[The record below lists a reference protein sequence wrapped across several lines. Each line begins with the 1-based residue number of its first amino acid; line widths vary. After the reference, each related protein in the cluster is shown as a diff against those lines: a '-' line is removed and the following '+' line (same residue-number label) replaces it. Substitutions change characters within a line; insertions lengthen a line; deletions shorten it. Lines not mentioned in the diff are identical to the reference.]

1 MTITRHDWRIN
12 GDLLEWLATE
22 FPSLSRAQFE
32 AGYRLL
38 ARLAGWVSKNPRHQG
53 FAAKTLPELDALAEP
68 TGADA

>member
-22 FPSLSRAQFE
+22 FPGLGRAQFE

-38 ARLAGWVSKNPRHQG
+38 ADPGISDQ
-53 FAAKTLPELDALAEP
+53 AAEQVVVMLRGCI
-68 TGADA
+68 GADGEEE